1 MLDQPNT
8 WRPID
13 AIVAF
18 DGIEDARDITD
29 DARKWVLEL
38 EDEYDS
44 HIDHNEMLRK
54 YYEGTNKVKDH
65 GVTADIPN
73 DQKCHWGAKAVDAL
87 ADRIRLE
94 SLVTE
99 NGDQDALDAMARR
112 NNLVSN
118 YNRHLSAK
126 LRYGCMAAAV
136 TRSAKGGSQ
145 VRFHSAETF
154 TALPSPDFTDGVVA
168 GGLVIA
174 RRERTSWSNGRTVP
188 TVVNLHLPGNI
199 GEFKQVDAGKWVYKD
214 GPIREKLPTLYVF
227 CHNGTGT
234 LNPFGQTRITRFVRN
249 YVDDAIRCLWHMQV
263 SGAFYAMAKLY
274 MTGLT
279 DEQFDAVMA
288 KKSEH
293 QLSRLLALTKV
304 EGEPAPNVGQLSGN
318 SPEPFLAELRGYACQ
333 FSGASGVPL
342 NSLGI
347 VQDNPSSAEAIGAS
361 REDICLIAER
371 DIEADSSTLE
381 RVCRAALAIDAN
393 TTTDALENVDITAGF
408 ASPMLNS
415 RAARADWAVK
425 VAALRDGFGKT
436 DVAALMMG
444 MDKATLKDLKKE
456 EREAMAN
463 AAASVIS
470 ALNSA
475 EVEPEAR
482 TSGEE
487 TDDANAGWGG
497 RSVNPSPANS

>member
-18 DGIEDARDITD
+18 DGIEDAKNITD
-29 DARKWVLEL
+29 EARKWVLEL

-44 HIDHNEMLRK
+44 HVDHNEMLKK

-99 NGDQDALDAMARR
+99 NGDQAALDAMAKR

-118 YNRHLSAK
+118 YNRHLPVK

-136 TRSAKGGSQ
+136 TRSAKGFSQ

-174 RRERTSWSNGRTVP
+174 RRERTPWSNGRTVP

-199 GEFKQVDAGKWVYKD
+199 GEFSQVNAGQWVYKD
-214 GPIREKLPTLYVF
+214 GLTREGLPTLYVF

-293 QLSRLLALTKV
+293 QLSRMLALTKA

-371 DIEADSSTLE
+371 DIEADKATME
-381 RVCRAALAIDAN
+381 RVCRAALAIDVN
-393 TTTDALENVDITAGF
+393 TTTDDLADVDIKAKF

-415 RAARADWAVK
+415 MAARADWAVK
-425 VAALRDGFGKT
+425 VATLREGFGKT
-436 DVAALMMG
+436 DVAARLLG
-444 MDKATLKDLKKE
+444 LDDATLVELRME
-456 EREAMAN
+456 ERQN
-463 AAASVIS
+463 AARDAIFGEMKSKETDG
-470 ALNSA
+470 N
-475 EVEPEAR
+475 
-482 TSGEE
+482 EE
-487 TDDANAGWGG
+487 T
-497 RSVNPSPANS
+497 